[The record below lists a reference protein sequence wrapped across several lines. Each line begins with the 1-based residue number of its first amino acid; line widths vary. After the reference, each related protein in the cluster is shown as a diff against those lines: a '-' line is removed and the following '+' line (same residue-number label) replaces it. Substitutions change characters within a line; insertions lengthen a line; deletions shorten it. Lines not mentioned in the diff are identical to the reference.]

1 MLTEPRRQPSWGK
14 TISQLFQGWELHGEG
29 QPHHLCVQALW
40 KNAWDIHS
48 HQQSDGLPFALPVS
62 CRSHNFLNQKP
73 WHPLNFRNQMRV
85 FEAQEQAEKDAK
97 ARAEGKAEFDAE
109 QEYLKTL
116 SYLSPEEQ
124 QRYTD
129 RQGVS
134 FMYQKPPGYDAAMS
148 KAAEQVG
155 LS

>member
-1 MLTEPRRQPSWGK
+1 
-14 TISQLFQGWELHGEG
+14 
-29 QPHHLCVQALW
+29 
-40 KNAWDIHS
+40 
-48 HQQSDGLPFALPVS
+48 
-62 CRSHNFLNQKP
+62 
-73 WHPLNFRNQMRV
+73 MRV

-124 QRYTD
+124 KRYTE

-155 LS
+155 FSRIALLTQQLHASHPHLGRISR

>member
-1 MLTEPRRQPSWGK
+1 MSK
-14 TISQLFQGWELHGEG
+14 
-29 QPHHLCVQALW
+29 
-40 KNAWDIHS
+40 
-48 HQQSDGLPFALPVS
+48 GLLIILPGS

-124 QRYTD
+124 KRYTE

-148 KAAEQVG
+148 RAAEQVS

>member
-1 MLTEPRRQPSWGK
+1 M
-14 TISQLFQGWELHGEG
+14 
-29 QPHHLCVQALW
+29 
-40 KNAWDIHS
+40 
-48 HQQSDGLPFALPVS
+48 
-62 CRSHNFLNQKP
+62 
-73 WHPLNFRNQMRV
+73 NFRNQMRV
-85 FEAQEQAEKDAK
+85 FEAQEQAEKDLK

-124 QRYTD
+124 KRYTE